1 MSNSYRYLA
10 RSCLVSKGKQG
21 EIKVAD
27 IPAAPDSI
35 MIAMVQLILTFL
47 FWGVYGDCRAGGIR
61 FRNPSQAN

>member
-1 MSNSYRYLA
+1 
-10 RSCLVSKGKQG
+10 LVSKGKQG